1 MSSRLRVL
9 IVDGHAGPM
18 MEASQF
24 LRDHLQ
30 AHVESITFYS
40 YNKYAKSYPHEK
52 LLPEDARTEL
62 QQLVGQCTYP
72 KDFGKCHAAVRTPD
86 RNFFTPSTA
95 RAIEVSLDLV
105 LCQFP
110 GWQCALFNNLQVPI
124 AVRFTHRFQ
133 HHLTRLP
140 PGNSEKRWTVL
151 LERWMQTQRAAIFTD
166 NTYDE
171 QYLRFHI
178 PNETSVAWPAVG
190 ARVAKPIGGRSLMP
204 QWCFCCWRY
213 PDYPKAARRLIDRL
227 RNRTRELGGP
237 DILHLDE
244 AIDAKQSDAGTLAA
258 ATRCTGF
265 VVLPHSVHSYAWVEA
280 YAAGFPLVMPS
291 PKLLTSWHSRHWLI
305 SHRCPSN
312 LAFRSTRWNSPG
324 PDTSNLRWMEH
335 WLSYI
340 EIYAWPH
347 VTILEQERDLP
358 SALAMT
364 RPAPRAEQHAH
375 MRTVATAAAPRVRE
389 ALQRLVNQ
397 RQSASAAS
405 LPSSRPDADDAR
417 PPRDGDLRPRQGR
430 GRLRA
435 GKAGRGK

>member
-1 MSSRLRVL
+1 MVNGLRVL
-9 IVDGHAGPM
+9 IVDGHVGPM

-24 LRDHLQ
+24 LRDHLHAQ
-30 AHVESITFYS
+30 VDHIWFYS
-40 YNKYAKSYPHEK
+40 YGKYAAGHPRET
-52 LLPEDARTEL
+52 LLPEEARMEL
-62 QQLVGQCTYP
+62 QQLVRQCTYT
-72 KDFGKCHAAVRTPD
+72 KDFGACHAAVRTP
-86 RNFFTPSTA
+86 RRLFFTPSTA
-95 RAIEVSLDLV
+95 RAIEASLDLV

-110 GWQCALFNNLQVPI
+110 GWQCALFNNLHVPI

-140 PGNSEKRWTVL
+140 PGNSEKLWTAL
-151 LERWMQTQRAAIFTD
+151 LAGWMQTQRAAIFTD

-178 PNETSVAWPAVG
+178 PNETSIAWPAVG
-190 ARVAKPIGGRSLMP
+190 ARVTRPVGGRSTTP

-213 PDYPKAARRLIDRL
+213 PDYPKPAQRLIDRL
-227 RNRTRELGGP
+227 RNKTRERGGP

-244 AIDAKQSDAGTLAA
+244 AIDATRRDAGTLAA

-265 VVLPHSVHSYAWVEA
+265 LVLPHSVHSYAWVEA

-291 PKLLTSWHSRHWLI
+291 PKLLTAWHSRHSLI

-312 LAFRSTRWNSPG
+312 LAFRATRAKSPG

-340 EIYAWPH
+340 EVYAWPH

-358 SALAMT
+358 SALAKT
-364 RPAPRAEQHAH
+364 RPAPRPEQHAH
-375 MRTVATAAAPRVRE
+375 MHALAAAAAPRVQE
-389 ALQRLVNQ
+389 ALQRLVSQ
-397 RQSASAAS
+397 RQSASPPA
-405 LPSSRPDADDAR
+405 SRPEAGDAR
-417 PPRDGDLRPRQGR
+417 LSCEGEPRGPRLGR
-430 GRLRA
+430 LRLRA
-435 GKAGRGK
+435 GKSGRASR